1 MATRMKFRKK
11 VVLAKTEDTYG
22 SDSSPDGATNALLTR
37 NLDVNP
43 LEGEELQREL
53 DKGTMG
59 NDPGTLVGQ
68 HCTVS
73 FQIEMAG
80 AGAAGDI
87 PAYDPVL
94 RAAGHAQSEDDES
107 TPTEIYYDPI
117 DEDVPSLTLY
127 FHHDKTLYKIVGA
140 RGSLTME
147 CGKRQYGYMSFEFMG
162 LIEEYV
168 GATMP
173 DVDQSAFV
181 KPIPFRAANVDF
193 SLFGDTRPLHT
204 LTITGGQEIS
214 FYETSEN
221 ESLEQEDRS
230 STWQATIEH
239 PHLTDDW
246 DVYQAIRDDEEGA
259 LEFILG
265 TTGGNI
271 FQVDCDAVQMLNSP
285 SLSNENG
292 IVAIQLGGSIIA
304 QSSNSTTTTGYRI
317 TVK

>member
-1 MATRMKFRKK
+1 MATKMKFRKK
-11 VVLAKTEDTYG
+11 VVLANTESTYG
-22 SDSSPDGATNALLTR
+22 TDSTPDGSTNAILTR
-37 NLDVNP
+37 NLEITP

-68 HCTVS
+68 HARISCQV
-73 FQIEMAG
+73 EMAG

-87 PAYDPVL
+87 PAYDPLL
-94 RAAGHAQSEDDES
+94 RAAGHAQSEDDET

-117 DEDVPSLTLY
+117 DDDVTSLTMY
-127 FHHDKTLYKIVGA
+127 FHHDKTLYKVVGA
-140 RGSLTME
+140 RGSVTFE
-147 CGKRQYGYMSFEFMG
+147 CGKRQYGYMQCEFMG

-168 GATMP
+168 GGTMP
-173 DVDQSAFV
+173 TVDQSAFV
-181 KPIPFRAANVDF
+181 KPLPFRAANVDF
-193 SLFGDTRPLHT
+193 TLFGSLRPLHT
-204 LTITGGQEIS
+204 LTVTGGQEVN

-221 ESLEQEDRS
+221 ESLEQEDRA
-230 STWQATIEH
+230 STFQATIEH

-246 DVYQAIRDDEEGA
+246 DVYKAIRDDEQGD
-259 LEFILG
+259 LQFVLG

-271 FQVDCDAVQMLNSP
+271 FQLDCDAVQMLNSP

-292 IVAIQLGGSIIA
+292 IVALQVGGSVIA
-304 QSSNSTTTTGYRI
+304 QPSNTTTPTGYRI